1 MSLRRF
7 LILIIIILFVVA
19 VRPRRVWNESKQL
32 WGQRD
37 RILRVL
43 VVVVIVYFLYGL
55 VRLYQQGWV
64 W

>member
-1 MSLRRF
+1 MSLRSF
-7 LILIIIILFVVA
+7 LILIILLLFVFA
-19 VRPRRVWNESKQL
+19 IRPRRVWNESRQL
-32 WGQRD
+32 WGQRN

-55 VRLYQQGWV
+55 VQLYQQGWV